1 MYSQNLQIFTPYNFY
16 SPHTAD
22 FTPPWSPESDTHIM
36 EIDSEDPF
44 LCQPSTSAMTTPL
57 IINPQDTDPLPP
69 PRKRQLNQALSHP
82 TYESSSPRR
91 PKRRRLFRTGD
102 INDQTLLAIAED
114 VGSKYT
120 ELGIKLGLDYSWIQ
134 SNVENKP
141 SMNKD
146 HLKALHILEEWKS
159 RSGEEFGF
167 VELAKAL
174 ESDVTGLNRVAVKF
188 CYDTNS

>member
-1 MYSQNLQIFTPYNFY
+1 
-16 SPHTAD
+16 
-22 FTPPWSPESDTHIM
+22 M

-44 LCQPSTSAMTTPL
+44 LCQPSTSAMPTPL

-69 PRKRQLNQALSHP
+69 PRKRQLNQAFSHP

-167 VELAKAL
+167 AELAKAL